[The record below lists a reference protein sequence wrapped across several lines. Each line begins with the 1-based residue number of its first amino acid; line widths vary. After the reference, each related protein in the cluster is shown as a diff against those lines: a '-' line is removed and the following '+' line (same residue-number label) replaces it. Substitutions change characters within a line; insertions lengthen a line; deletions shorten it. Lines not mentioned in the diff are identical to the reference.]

1 VLGSRD
7 FSKKSRPTRV
17 APLEWVRASG
27 LDAGMPRGPGYGHP
41 SDAASAGEGA
51 PRTAVSRESRRMVK
65 GNWALF
71 EEDFWAINSILQT
84 LIQSASARSVMLI
97 DKTGQLVSSIGE
109 PPGFDITSFS
119 SLTAADFAANQQL
132 RRWSARRTS
141 PRSFTR
147 ARTRALPPDDREPGD
162 PGRPLRPEDLARP
175 GAAQVAAR
183 GDELLTVLNASSTS
197 SSTRMRRSP
206 RPPGRRFRAE
216 AESEIDHLFK
226 D

>member
-1 VLGSRD
+1 
-7 FSKKSRPTRV
+7 
-17 APLEWVRASG
+17 
-27 LDAGMPRGPGYGHP
+27 
-41 SDAASAGEGA
+41 
-51 PRTAVSRESRRMVK
+51 MVK

-132 RRWSARRTS
+132 AEMVGETDFATLVHQGANESLYLQMIANRVILVVLFDRKTSLGLVRLKSRRA
-141 PRSFTR
+141 
-147 ARTRALPPDDREPGD
+147 
-162 PGRPLRPEDLARP
+162 
-175 GAAQVAAR
+175 
-183 GDELLTVLNASSTS
+183 GDELLTVLNRLFDKLQYKNEEISSASL
-197 SSTRMRRSP
+197 
-206 RPPGRRFRAE
+206 GADFAAE